1 MTSYTPSTRFGF
13 KSEEFKP
20 SKSHIS
26 GGWVPA
32 NVAPRELTEAE
43 IIQVTGGMANVGIGA
58 TVGAI
63 YGGTQF
69 LMTDAKFSW
78 SGFAF
83 GIGSG
88 AASGAIASMGGFA
101 FAFYGGGLGALGSVV
116 SNNMR

>member
-1 MTSYTPSTRFGF
+1 MQSTGFGF
-13 KSEEFKP
+13 KTEEFKP
-20 SKSHIS
+20 NKNHIS
-26 GGWVPA
+26 SGLVPA
-32 NVAPRELTEAE
+32 NVVPRELTDEE
-43 IIQVTGGMANVGIGA
+43 ITQVTGGMANVGIGA

-63 YGGTQF
+63 YGGAQF

-78 SGFAF
+78 GGFAF

-101 FAFYGGGLGALGSVV
+101 FAFYGGGLGALGGVV